1 MILQTCKL
9 KQDTY
14 MYTKV
19 SMSMGGPFVALFC
32 VTYVSQEWKDAHI
45 FQFISMSGVYGGSSS
60 PLNTL
65 FSGACMH
72 LCMHGCTYACM
83 YACMHA
89 CMCVCMY
96 PGMHAYTFLRT
107 YHPTRLTHREVGR
120 FDSFISATVVER
132 HGANHRGCLALTYTN
147 I

>member
-1 MILQTCKL
+1 MCVCVFVFARVILQTCKL
-9 KQDTY
+9 KQDTF

-72 LCMHGCTYACM
+72 LCMHGCTF
-83 YACMHA
+83 ACMHVYMHVSRYA
-89 CMCVCMY
+89 CIHV
-96 PGMHAYTFLRT
+96 PAYIPP
-107 YHPTRLTHREVGR
+107 HPPDAQGNGE
-120 FDSFISATVVER
+120 I
-132 HGANHRGCLALTYTN
+132 
-147 I
+147 

>member
-83 YACMHA
+83 YVCMH
-89 CMCVCMY
+89 VCMHVSRY
-96 PGMHAYTFLRT
+96 ACIHVPAHIPP
-107 YHPTRLTHREVGR
+107 HPPDAQGNGE
-120 FDSFISATVVER
+120 I
-132 HGANHRGCLALTYTN
+132 
-147 I
+147 